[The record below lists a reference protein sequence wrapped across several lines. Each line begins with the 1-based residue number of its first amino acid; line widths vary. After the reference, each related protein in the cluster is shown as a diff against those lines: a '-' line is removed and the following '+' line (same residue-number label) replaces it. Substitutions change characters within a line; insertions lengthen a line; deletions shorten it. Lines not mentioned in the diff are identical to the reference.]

1 MLLLKVIV
9 IYEGVQIRVI
19 VTFFTVTHYILKE
32 VIVLLVLLLTWLN
45 APIHLSML
53 YRLLQTRSSF
63 WGVA

>member
-45 APIHLSML
+45 APIH
-53 YRLLQTRSSF
+53 
-63 WGVA
+63 